1 MADLF
6 VRIDDDLKKELDILS
21 AREGRTLK
29 DIVIEQIKDYV
40 KTHKEGNPQHIMDK
54 FLADEDFIGFPAMA
68 ISSEKKKEYVKN
80 YLIQDGDRLTPMG
93 QELWAHI
100 CDWQES
106 LRKY

>member
-40 KTHKEGNPQHIMDK
+40 KTHKEGNPQHLMTS
-54 FLADEDFIGFPAMA
+54 FLANEDFIGFPAMG
-68 ISSEKKKEYVKN
+68 ISGEKKQEYVKK
-80 YLIQDGDRLTPMG
+80 YLLLDGDRLSPLG
-93 QELWAHI
+93 LELWAHI
-100 CDWQES
+100 CHWQEI
-106 LRKY
+106 LKKF

>member
-6 VRIDDDLKKELDILS
+6 VRIDDDLKKELDILC

-54 FLADEDFIGFPAMA
+54 FLADEDFVGFPAVG
-68 ISSEKKKEYVKN
+68 INKEKKQEYVKK
-80 YLIQDGDRLTPMG
+80 YLIQDGNRLTPLG
-93 QELWAHI
+93 QELWSHI
-100 CDWQES
+100 CAWQEI
-106 LRKY
+106 LKNF